1 MSGDGGCVSCWDND
15 RDNSKDIPW
24 VEKYRPTTM
33 NAILGQKMAGAF
45 FKNMVRE
52 NDTLNLLLY
61 GPPGTGKTSQ
71 IIMLCKGL
79 YNADEY
85 PQYVLEINAS
95 YDSGIDVVRDKI
107 KSFCKRSVQSSA
119 CENGSAHGDSTRD
132 DNGAQKKT
140 NCYKFIILDEAD
152 TLSVEAQNA
161 LRRCIEMYSYNT
173 RFCFICNYVT
183 NIIAPII
190 SRCFVCHYKALS
202 NDVVIERLRYIA
214 EKEGFPTIDND
225 VLELIATNCAGDL
238 RRCITT
244 LHGLYMMHNQPTTES
259 VHDYFNMPPV
269 DLIERCVYAKSH
281 EQVLAI
287 SQHISSRAFAIND
300 LIEIIV
306 QWLLQNDTRYD
317 LTKAH
322 MRLSRIQYQATRA
335 TDARLLILDLLDTLR
350 SV

>member
-1 MSGDGGCVSCWDND
+1 MNGDDGRVSCWDNAD
-15 RDNSKDIPW
+15 LDYSSDDIPW
-24 VEKYRPTTM
+24 VEKYRPNAM
-33 NAILGQKMAGAF
+33 NAILGQKMAGSF

-107 KSFCKRSVQSSA
+107 KSFCKRSVQSSTRD
-119 CENGSAHGDSTRD
+119 NGTANDSTRD
-132 DNGAQKKT
+132 KGAKKKT

-214 EKEGFPTIDND
+214 EQEGFPTIDNE

-244 LHGLYMMHNQPTTES
+244 LHGMYMMHNQPTAET
-259 VHDYFNMPPV
+259 VNDYFNMPSV
-269 DLIERCVYAKSH
+269 DLIERCVRTKSH
-281 EQVLAI
+281 EQLLAI

-306 QWLLQNDTRYD
+306 QWLLQNDTRHD